1 MNASGNRFEIGVG
14 LFLLLGL
21 ATLLVLAFASTN
33 GKVGFG
39 ASTYEVKARF
49 SNIGELRVRAPVKV
63 GGVAIGEVARI
74 ELDPEEFEALVTL
87 KIDSRFDQI
96 PDDSSAGVFTSGLL
110 GERYVGISI
119 GGSPDVLGNGDE
131 LLLTQSAVILEQL
144 IGKFI
149 FGGDDATSTD

>member
-1 MNASGNRFEIGVG
+1 MNTPGNRFEIGVG

-33 GKVGFG
+33 GKVGLG
-39 ASTYEVKARF
+39 ASTYEVVARF
-49 SNIGELRVRAPVKV
+49 SNVGELRVRAPVKV

-74 ELDPEEFEALVTL
+74 ELDPLDFEAKVTL
-87 KIDSRFDQI
+87 RIDSRFDQI

-110 GERYVGISI
+110 GERYVGIGI
-119 GGSPDVLGNGDE
+119 GGSPDVLGHGDE
-131 LLLTQSAVILEQL
+131 LMLTQSAVILEQL

-149 FGGDDATSTD
+149 FGGDDAPSTD